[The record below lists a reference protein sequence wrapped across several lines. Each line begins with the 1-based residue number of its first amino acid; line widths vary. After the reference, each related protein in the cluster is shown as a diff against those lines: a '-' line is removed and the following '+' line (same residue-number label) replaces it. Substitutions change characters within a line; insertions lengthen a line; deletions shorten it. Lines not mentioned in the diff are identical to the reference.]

1 MCKFELLSLEFACIA
16 SKNWT
21 AERTGGFIQGRKK
34 REVPYSYGLSEFF

>member
-21 AERTGGFIQGRKK
+21 AKRTGGFIQGRKK
-34 REVPYSYGLSEFF
+34 KKRGAILLWAI

>member
-34 REVPYSYGLSEFF
+34 KRGAILLWAI